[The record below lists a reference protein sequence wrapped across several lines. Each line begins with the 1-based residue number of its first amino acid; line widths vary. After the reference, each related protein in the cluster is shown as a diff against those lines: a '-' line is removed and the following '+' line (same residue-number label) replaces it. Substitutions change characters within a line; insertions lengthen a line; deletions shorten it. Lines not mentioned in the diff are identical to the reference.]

1 MDLSIDKKMDL
12 SIDKKNRLMP
22 IYLRSKKN
30 ERSFVDTVDKTVD
43 TVHDFAVT
51 AYHTLQDTFNRIM

>member
-1 MDLSIDKKMDL
+1 MDLSIDKK
-12 SIDKKNRLMP
+12 IRLMP